1 MVRIDQRVPTPSRP
15 STSSATTASTTA
27 STTTSTTASTSVT
40 TTASTAARAAV
51 DVVGASRSAAAS
63 APQPRGAVALAAGVA
78 FADGKL
84 VIDGEPGA
92 ARALLRRAGGA
103 ALMSA
108 ARRVV
113 DAGSMGKLSAAQR
126 RALVDQLLPVL
137 QHVSAGRPSLRDL
150 RARSGAFAM
159 LEECVRV
166 MRVRDESRDARAL
179 AKALVGAATAEK
191 DPGLRGHMERR
202 IAQLPAHVV
211 TDDIAG
217 QVDAMRTRQ
226 ARERPLSDEWMK
238 GKPPSLNVLASVMDE
253 FWKEELV
260 EYRRQGY
267 DVRETKNG
275 TATAT
280 KIVDDVEPAVTVKV
294 DLRCRE
300 AGVFDGMS
308 DKNFDVVLYSG
319 HAQLGGVAKQS
330 LTDGPRAANG
340 NKLVALFACR
350 SKQSVP
356 AVERR
361 HPGQHLLV
369 SNHGTYGHDDRI
381 VQHALLDGIVH
392 GKSYAQIERSCRK
405 QDLWEPDNYFFPQE
419 SAKLIA
425 SERVY
430 VPENRTAQGTSISMR
445 PKANPPAA
453 STLPN
458 GLVVDVV
465 GWLNTIHHYWAE
477 GSGNKADNALSDKIV
492 SGGWF
497 DGGKD
502 GPIVDVKKEGGKVT
516 VSVNAAYAHQDP
528 DALGMM
534 VTFAAGQ
541 KLVELG
547 DDSRSEHE
555 KRMTALAMAGEYA
568 FFLVEYSDT
577 ADLLLHQLARQFGFP
592 PGLSWPVVEKSVL
605 ADMENDCS
613 KKSIAVLERGMQHV
627 FLEVNPDRTS
637 AAFRRYVG
645 AALDELKNSK
655 TPIGRMTHDV
665 IASGKVRIDELS
677 DLTRGDY
684 LHVRR
689 ELLKTGVKLPA
700 DHKVLD
706 DKRSSAW
713 RAITNDMDGYMWDDR
728 IYVAQGLSPRHLA
741 ATLVH
746 EVNHVL
752 NKSEEHY
759 KDDASIFVEEYR
771 AFYSEALFRGEKL
784 TPAKCR
790 SIKEGVIRDYDLKG
804 VSPDDLPDTPPG
816 TLVS

>member
-1 MVRIDQRVPTPSRP
+1 MVRIDHRVPTAPRAP
-15 STSSATTASTTA
+15 VSTSTAS
-27 STTTSTTASTSVT
+27 TASTSSIATDVASSSAG
-40 TTASTAARAAV
+40 TTAAARATV
-51 DVVGASRSAAAS
+51 DVVGVSRSS
-63 APQPRGAVALAAGVA
+63 TTTAPQPRGSVALAAGVA

-92 ARALLRRAGGA
+92 SRALLRRAGGA

-113 DAGSMGKLSAAQR
+113 DEGTLGRLSATQR
-126 RALVDQLLPVL
+126 RALVDQLLPVV
-137 QHVSAGRPSLRDL
+137 QHESRGRPSLRDL
-150 RARSGAFAM
+150 RARSGAFAL

-166 MRVRDESRDARAL
+166 MRVRDESRDARAV
-179 AKALVGAATAEK
+179 AKALVGAAAVEK

-202 IAQLPAHVV
+202 IAQLPAHAV

-217 QVDAMRTRQ
+217 QVDEMRVRQ
-226 ARERPLSDEWMK
+226 ARERPLSDEWLK
-238 GKPPSLNVLASVMDE
+238 GKPPTLNVLASVMDE

-267 DVRETKNG
+267 EVKEGKSG

-280 KIVDDVEPAVTVKV
+280 KVVDDVEPAVTVKV

-319 HAQLGGVAKQS
+319 HAQLGGVAKES
-330 LTDGPRAANG
+330 LTNGPRAANG

-381 VQHALLDGIVH
+381 VQHALIDGIVH

-419 SAKLIA
+419 AAKLVGA
-425 SERVY
+425 ERVY
-430 VPENRTAQGTSISMR
+430 VPESKTAQGTSISMR

-453 STLPN
+453 STLPT
-458 GLVVDVV
+458 GPVVDVV

-497 DGGKD
+497 DGGKE

-577 ADLLLHQLARQFGFP
+577 ADVLLRQLGRQFGFP
-592 PGLSWPVVEKSVL
+592 PGLSWPVVEKAVL

-613 KKSIAVLERGMQHV
+613 EKSIAMLERGMQHV

-655 TPIGRMTHDV
+655 TPIGRMTHDL
-665 IASGKVRIDELS
+665 ISSGKVRIDELS

-689 ELLKTGVKLPA
+689 ELRKTGVNLPA

-728 IYVAQGLSPRHLA
+728 IYVAQGLSPRDLA
-741 ATLVH
+741 TTLVH

-752 NKSEEHY
+752 NQSEEHY

-790 SIKEGVIRDYDLKG
+790 SIKEGVIRDYALKG